1 MPIRDMRELSKMLK
15 RLNSLTKWENGFPWG
30 DPVPRRDTED
40 RKNGIVYEPN
50 HSSSRVGPMIEDAT
64 TSSGEPNQTTR
75 VFNVQAKT
83 IVDRFGND
91 VVDSQGN
98 KIWFPVAFDLA
109 AAIAIR

>member
-1 MPIRDMRELSKMLK
+1 
-15 RLNSLTKWENGFPWG
+15 
-30 DPVPRRDTED
+30 
-40 RKNGIVYEPN
+40 
-50 HSSSRVGPMIEDAT
+50 MIEDAT

-109 AAIAIR
+109 AAIAFGKSLASKSTVATALDLRRDVKEGGPWDSWSTHLINYDPTQPLFAQWPIQPMPSF